1 MVYNEVR
8 KDYLLNRWVV
18 IAKERKK
25 RPTDFVNN
33 NKIANKGICPL
44 CPGNEHMTPPA
55 VLVYNFS
62 EGKIKKEKDKKGF
75 TFKDWS
81 VRVIPNLYPVFKPPK
96 QKNYEI
102 KEKSTSAFQ
111 AIGHHEVI
119 IESSCHEEH
128 LGIARP
134 SQIIQVIEAYLDRI
148 KTLSKNNYVKHIS
161 IFRNYR
167 PEAGASLA
175 HPHSQLIATPCIPT
189 ILNQEKKASKMFW
202 DKNCKC
208 CFCDILDKEKK
219 SPRFIWENNSFLV
232 FTPWA
237 SVNPLE
243 FWIMPKMHH
252 SNMLD
257 MSEMEKKDLAE
268 VLRVSL
274 GGLKNVVNSP
284 PYNFGFHS
292 LIDEKTTDYYHWH
305 LEVYPRLNIW
315 AGFEKST
322 GMFINVISPED
333 AALELRKS
341 LKRNR
346 DAKLFS

>member
-1 MVYNEVR
+1 MSGV
-8 KDYLLNRWVV
+8 
-18 IAKERKK
+18 
-25 RPTDFVNN
+25 
-33 NKIANKGICPL
+33 
-44 CPGNEHMTPPA
+44 
-55 VLVYNFS
+55 
-62 EGKIKKEKDKKGF
+62 GF
-75 TFKDWS
+75 
-81 VRVIPNLYPVFKPPK
+81 
-96 QKNYEI
+96 
-102 KEKSTSAFQ
+102 
-111 AIGHHEVI
+111 HEVI
-119 IESSCHEEH
+119 IETPKHNLNTALLDE
-128 LGIARP
+128 L
-134 SQIIQVIEAYLDRI
+134 QIINIVQTYKERYLEVLKDKRIELI
-148 KTLSKNNYVKHIS
+148 IIFKNHGRS
-161 IFRNYR
+161 
-167 PEAGASLA
+167 AGTSLE

-274 GGLKNVVNSP
+274 GGLKNVVNDP

-341 LKRNR
+341 LKRNK